1 MIMSLLLLLLLG
13 GNARPKIATASQ
25 YVSRFS
31 QNMHAAVVTV
41 SILLGSN
48 SVFGQDSQNGDLFLP
63 SDPLELYMV
72 SLSCFRRHQNRSTT
86 TTIFPVS
93 LHVALIYYSA
103 GGLSDRA
110 ISSVS
115 RPCAAA
121 HQLAT
126 LLPLSS
132 LMAAPSTS
140 AGRRR
145 GEAKRSC
152 NMQFIN

>member
-25 YVSRFS
+25 CRGSRRTCM
-31 QNMHAAVVTV
+31 QQVVTV
-41 SILLGSN
+41 SILLESN

-93 LHVALIYYSA
+93 LHVALLLGGRSIRQGDLLCLAPLCCGASA
-103 GGLSDRA
+103 SY
-110 ISSVS
+110 
-115 RPCAAA
+115 PYP
-121 HQLAT
+121 
-126 LLPLSS
+126 PLSS

-145 GEAKRSC
+145 GEAKL
-152 NMQFIN
+152 QYAIY